1 MLNSLAK
8 LKARESKEM
17 GECERGGG
25 GDFWRGEDEE
35 EKERRRKGGWGNTE
49 GSSCLFKAGC
59 SDAQSHPADQ
69 LAYLNPCAARGSRA
83 STLLGGTSER
93 GGFWM
98 RTQESRKRSVFPT
111 VWTATKM
118 TWSSNSKLKG
128 KRKSFTFSSF
138 LRGYREGGQTDLF
151 VVFFCT
157 WCLIIH
163 CDVSPALQ
171 NSLGW
176 GIQEQTDSHQ
186 RVKLAVWLIST
197 VLIVYKLTGFLIIMN
212 VREWECTKVQ
222 VWWTLNFYRKWA
234 LRKIKTSQIDLLT
247 QYKTNLHTFIND
259 YINNKDNIY

>member
-25 GDFWRGEDEE
+25 GDFWRGEDEG

-93 GGFWM
+93 GSFWM
-98 RTQESRKRSVFPT
+98 RTQESSKRSVFPT

-118 TWSSNSKLKG
+118 TWSSNSKLNW

-151 VVFFCT
+151 VFFFCT

-163 CDVSPALQ
+163 CDVSPAPTEFFGVRDPRTDRFFLWTVTKGL
-171 NSLGW
+171 NSLYDW
-176 GIQEQTDSHQ
+176 FLLYQLFISSHDS
-186 RVKLAVWLIST
+186 
-197 VLIVYKLTGFLIIMN
+197 
-212 VREWECTKVQ
+212 
-222 VWWTLNFYRKWA
+222 
-234 LRKIKTSQIDLLT
+234 
-247 QYKTNLHTFIND
+247 
-259 YINNKDNIY
+259 

>member
-1 MLNSLAK
+1 
-8 LKARESKEM
+8 M

-25 GDFWRGEDEE
+25 DFWREEDEG

-59 SDAQSHPADQ
+59 SDAQSYPADQ

-83 STLLGGTSER
+83 STLLGGTSEG

-98 RTQESRKRSVFPT
+98 RTQESSKRSVFPT

-128 KRKSFTFSSF
+128 KEKEKVSLF
-138 LRGYREGGQTDLF
+138 LLFLDIEREVRRIYLF
-151 VVFFCT
+151 FFCT

-176 GIQEQTDSHQ
+176 GIQKNRQIFPLNCHQ
-186 RVKLAVWLIST
+186 RVKLAVWLTST
-197 VLIVYKLTGFLIIMN
+197 VPIVYKLTGFLIIMN

-222 VWWTLNFYRKWA
+222 VWWTLTFYRKFD
-234 LRKIKTSQIDLLT
+234 LRRIKTSQIDLLT
-247 QYKTNLHTFIND
+247 QYKEYKLA
-259 YINNKDNIY
+259 YIYQGLY